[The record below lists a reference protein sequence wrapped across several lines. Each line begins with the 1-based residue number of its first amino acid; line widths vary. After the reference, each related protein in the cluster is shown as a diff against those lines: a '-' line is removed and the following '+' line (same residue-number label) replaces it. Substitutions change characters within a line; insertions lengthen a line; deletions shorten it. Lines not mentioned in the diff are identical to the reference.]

1 MHSRLH
7 GPRCR
12 AIVENVFVLRH
23 AGRTTEHA
31 GGWAMLRPFE
41 RPDALRDLQSER
53 RGAGGR
59 SAPAREDLQMEQLQ
73 QVRLRAGLR
82 VRVRV
87 RVLGGSP

>member
-1 MHSRLH
+1 
-7 GPRCR
+7 
-12 AIVENVFVLRH
+12 
-23 AGRTTEHA
+23 
-31 GGWAMLRPFE
+31 MLRPFE

-73 QVRLRAGLR
+73 QVRVRVGLR

-87 RVLGGSP
+87 RVLGG